1 MQYTV
6 LGPVGFRSDD
16 RFQAAG
22 NPKEQGV
29 LAILLMERGR
39 AVSAQMLADRLWD
52 EHPPQQFRSTL
63 QAHISR
69 LRRRLRETGLL
80 TEVIASNQAGYR
92 IDVPAD
98 HVDVHHFDLLVSRAQ
113 ARVGVDPRSART
125 LLRQA
130 EALWSGEP
138 FAGLGGMWVETIRRI
153 LTDKRRTV
161 LLRRLELDL
170 QTGGDADE
178 AVAELTG
185 LASGSRIDQR
195 VIELLM
201 IALDGAGRTDDALAL
216 FHDTRNRLREEA
228 GTDPRPELRTLHQ
241 RLLNGPVKQQ
251 PPVPERRS
259 APETVDTLN
268 PDPPYVAGREEELAT
283 ILAAVAA
290 DLRSGKRGSVMAIEG
305 LPGVGK
311 TTLALQAAHLLRSRC
326 PDGALQI
333 NMHSHDPHLPPLNPQ
348 QALTQ
353 LLDAIGTP
361 WRELGR
367 ADTLVALQALW
378 RKRTNGRRLLV
389 LLDDVSD
396 AAQIELLLPPTAGM
410 IVLITSRRRL
420 TGLPDSHQFALGL
433 LPDSAATALL
443 AHITDRTL
451 PHDDDLVRFTRCC
464 GGLAL
469 AITVAAGHLRSRPV
483 WTVGDLVDRLSTTS
497 QSLADDPLTGPIH
510 TAFAMSYQTLSN
522 PLRDLLRYLAAHP
535 GPDIGLPAA
544 AAMSGAALADAD
556 IRLDALV
563 DHRLLEHTSAH
574 RYKLHDLLSQYIL
587 AQSDEQ
593 QNMDNRRGVDR
604 AIAFYQTAAARADH
618 ALHPR
623 RRELRYPVASAPVA
637 GVDLD
642 TPEQARLWLDSE
654 DPNLSAVITWSVRL
668 GCGRQVGLL
677 PHVLAQ
683 HLDRRG
689 NWPQA
694 LQLIE
699 QLLAAP
705 DTDSPYDQPDTV
717 KARLLT
723 DHAGLSFRACRYEDA
738 LQSGQTALAIWK
750 ADDDRYGQADA
761 HIQIGR
767 AHDAAGHRDQAIDA
781 FRTAA
786 ALYES
791 LGDLSRVAVAEDQWA
806 VTAFEQGHPDEAI
819 ARGGHALETA
829 RRQNDLPVICDVL
842 INLGEMY
849 RRVDENGEA
858 LACFQEA
865 RTLSGTL
872 GDPLNTASLDVNIA
886 AVYERAGNHRR
897 ALASMQAALQKFRQ
911 LGDHRNEIES
921 HILLATVHTSLGHH
935 DAAFEELR
943 NAAELAAQ
951 THDQLRLFQVRLA
964 EGRTHSAT
972 GDARRAVDAYKSAL
986 AIARQTT
993 ALPEQ
998 ASAHRA
1004 LSELYAS
1011 LDMHDHAQRHL
1022 QQAEAIGQ
1030 PGDGA

>member
-1 MQYTV
+1 MLYTV
-6 LGPVGFRSDD
+6 LGPVGFQSDD

-39 AVSAQMLADRLWD
+39 SVSAQMLADKLWD
-52 EHPPQQFRSTL
+52 EHPPPQFKLTL
-63 QAHISR
+63 QQHVSR
-69 LRRRLRETGLL
+69 LRRRLRETGLR
-80 TEVIASNQAGYR
+80 TEVITSNQAGYR

-98 HVDVHHFDLLVSRAQ
+98 DVDVHHFDLLVSRAQ
-113 ARVGVDPRSART
+113 ARVGADPRSARN

-130 EALWSGEP
+130 ESLWRGEP
-138 FAGLGGMWVETIRRI
+138 FAGLAGTWVETIRRI

-178 AVAELTG
+178 AVAELTE
-185 LASGSRIDQR
+185 LAAGSRIDQR

-201 IALDGAGRTDDALAL
+201 IALDNAGRTDDALTL
-216 FHDTRNRLREEA
+216 FHDTRDRLREEA

-241 RLLNGPVKQQ
+241 RLLNGPVKHQT
-251 PPVPERRS
+251 PVPERRS
-259 APETVDTLN
+259 DPQTVDTLN
-268 PDPPYVAGREEELAT
+268 PDPPFVAGREEELAT
-283 ILAAVAA
+283 LLAAVDA
-290 DLRSGKRGSVMAIEG
+290 DLRSGKRGSVFSISG
-305 LPGVGK
+305 LPGIGK
-311 TTLALQAAHLLRSRC
+311 TTLALQAAHLLRARC

-333 NMHSHDPHLPPLNPQ
+333 NMHSHDPHLPPLDPQ

-361 WRELGR
+361 WREVNR
-367 ADTLVALQALW
+367 AETLPAKQALW
-378 RKRTNGRRLLV
+378 RKRTTGRRLLL

-396 AAQIELLLPPTAGM
+396 PAQIELLLPPTAGT

-420 TGLPDSHQFALGL
+420 SLPPDSHQSTLGL

-483 WTVGDLVDRLSTTS
+483 WTVGDLANRLSTTS
-497 QSLADDPLTGPIH
+497 QSFADDPLTGPIH
-510 TAFAMSYQTLSN
+510 TAFAMSFQTLST

-544 AAMSGAALADAD
+544 AAMSGAALAEAD

-574 RYKLHDLLSQYIL
+574 RYKLHDLLRQYIL
-587 AQSDEQ
+587 AQADEQ
-593 QNMDNRRGVDR
+593 QDLDNRRGVDR
-604 AIAFYQTAAARADH
+604 AVAFYEAAAARADH
-618 ALHPR
+618 ALQPR
-623 RRELRYPVASAPVA
+623 RRELRYPAASAPVA

-642 TPEQARLWLDSE
+642 TPEQARRWLDSE
-654 DPNLSAVITWSVRL
+654 DSNLSAVITRAVRL
-668 GCGRQVGLL
+668 GCGREVGLL

-694 LQLIE
+694 LQLIGH
-699 QLLAAP
+699 LLDAP
-705 DTDSPYDQPDTV
+705 DSDSPYDQPDTV

-723 DHAGLSFRACRYEDA
+723 DQAGLFFRACRYEEA
-738 LQSGQTALAIWK
+738 LQSGHTALAIWE

-767 AHDAAGHRDQAIDA
+767 AHDATGQRGQAIDA

-806 VTAFEQGHPDEAI
+806 VTVFGQGHQDEAI
-819 ARGGHALETA
+819 ARGRHALEIA
-829 RRQNDLPVICDVL
+829 RMQNDLPVICDVL
-842 INLGEMY
+842 INLGEMH
-849 RRVDENGEA
+849 RIMDENGQA

-865 RTLSGTL
+865 RTLAGTL
-872 GDPLNTASLDVNIA
+872 GDPLNTASTVVNIA
-886 AVYERAGNHRR
+886 AVYERAGNHQR
-897 ALASMQAALQKFRQ
+897 ALDYAQVALQKFRQ

-921 HILLATVHTSLGHH
+921 HILLATVHVSLGHH
-935 DAAFEELR
+935 DAAFQELR
-943 NAAELAAQ
+943 NAAELAEQ
-951 THDQLRLFQVRLA
+951 THDQLRLFRVRSA
-964 EGRTHSAT
+964 EGSTYTAT
-972 GDARRAVDAYKSAL
+972 GDERRAVNAYESAL
-986 AIARQTT
+986 TIAQQAT

-1004 LSELYAS
+1004 LAELYNNLS
-1011 LDMHDHAQRHL
+1011 MPERAQSHL
-1022 QQAEAIGQ
+1022 RQAEEIGESA
-1030 PGDGA
+1030 DAA